1 MMNEKKQIFLN
12 ISTSL
17 LQKFVETIYYFL
29 IPILIIKKF
38 GSEVNGL
45 ISSIEQFVSY
55 IVLLELG
62 LGPVVKYALFKPL
75 AEKNSKEIG
84 KVLGATNRFFKRI
97 VYIFLIY
104 LVFLCIIY
112 PGVIDNFDYWYTFT
126 LIIIV
131 SLGRIFEYYIGM
143 TYKLFLQAD
152 QKNYIV
158 NYVVIITYIVNTI
171 FIFVL
176 LQFNVSIHI
185 IKLVTALSYII
196 RPVFLK
202 IYFNHK
208 YNYKVIKDKQY
219 KLPQQWDCLFHHI
232 ASVVQ
237 SNTDV
242 VILTLF
248 SSLVNVSIYSVYNI
262 VINGIRIIITSLT
275 SGIDAFFGRLLL
287 KNNNLINEKF
297 ELYTFFFY
305 TVTTII
311 LSCTIILI
319 IPFINVYTQNITDAN
334 YIQEAFAYIIVFAE
348 LTFVVRY
355 PYSDLVFAKGHFKQ
369 TRNFS
374 LIEPI
379 VNIVLSV
386 ALVIKFG
393 LIGVA
398 IGTLVSMFIRTIGFI
413 IYASKNIL
421 NVKLSVSFKK
431 IIICYIEILVIFLIH
446 LIIGNQMVNNFIDWI
461 ILAIIVF
468 IIISI
473 VIIIVNSLIFKN
485 VSKKILINLKK
496 RCYNE

>member
-158 NYVVIITYIVNTI
+158 NYVVI
-171 FIFVL
+171 
-176 LQFNVSIHI
+176 
-185 IKLVTALSYII
+185 
-196 RPVFLK
+196 
-202 IYFNHK
+202 
-208 YNYKVIKDKQY
+208 
-219 KLPQQWDCLFHHI
+219 
-232 ASVVQ
+232 
-237 SNTDV
+237 
-242 VILTLF
+242 
-248 SSLVNVSIYSVYNI
+248 
-262 VINGIRIIITSLT
+262 
-275 SGIDAFFGRLLL
+275 
-287 KNNNLINEKF
+287 
-297 ELYTFFFY
+297 
-305 TVTTII
+305 
-311 LSCTIILI
+311 
-319 IPFINVYTQNITDAN
+319 
-334 YIQEAFAYIIVFAE
+334 
-348 LTFVVRY
+348 
-355 PYSDLVFAKGHFKQ
+355 
-369 TRNFS
+369 
-374 LIEPI
+374 
-379 VNIVLSV
+379 
-386 ALVIKFG
+386 
-393 LIGVA
+393 
-398 IGTLVSMFIRTIGFI
+398 
-413 IYASKNIL
+413 
-421 NVKLSVSFKK
+421 
-431 IIICYIEILVIFLIH
+431 
-446 LIIGNQMVNNFIDWI
+446 
-461 ILAIIVF
+461 
-468 IIISI
+468 
-473 VIIIVNSLIFKN
+473 
-485 VSKKILINLKK
+485 
-496 RCYNE
+496 